1 MMFFWLREL
10 AGWGLILVALYLV
23 RTGLVFI
30 SDMQSP
36 RIVESAVV
44 MLTALGI
51 LRAGVLLIRIS
62 TAARVAKS
70 VDMGVSA

>member
-62 TAARVAKS
+62 TAARVAN
-70 VDMGVSA
+70 

>member
-1 MMFFWLREL
+1 MFFWLREL

-23 RTGLVFI
+23 RIGLVFI

-36 RIVESAVV
+36 RIVESGLV

-51 LRAGVLLIRIS
+51 LKAGVLLIRIS
-62 TAARVAKS
+62 TAARVAKH
-70 VDMGVSA
+70 V

>member
-62 TAARVAKS
+62 TAARVAT
-70 VDMGVSA
+70 

>member
-1 MMFFWLREL
+1 MFFWLREL

-30 SDMQSP
+30 SDMQNP

-62 TAARVAKS
+62 TAARVAK
-70 VDMGVSA
+70 

>member
-62 TAARVAKS
+62 TAARVAK
-70 VDMGVSA
+70 

>member
-51 LRAGVLLIRIS
+51 LKAGVLLIRIS
-62 TAARVAKS
+62 TAARVAK
-70 VDMGVSA
+70 

>member
-1 MMFFWLREL
+1 MFFWLREL

-23 RTGLVFI
+23 RTGLIFI

-62 TAARVAKS
+62 TAARVAK
-70 VDMGVSA
+70 